1 MKKNVSIILLLTFV
15 LSCAQAD
22 EHERRR
28 NTPPELTSGSV
39 VKTSSDEEPQTR
51 LLSFIPVT
59 ATVSLNAGRNNAHS
73 VSLGASLDG
82 ISLSESNSYNY
93 PTRYGIDGSSVS
105 VSKSTTVAAG
115 LSGISTA
122 GAKAYNDGNN
132 VKTESHSLSF
142 GQASATSF
150 GAVENGHAITGA
162 ASSIG
167 GSQFSVET
175 GGNQKQFSQAGAI
188 NAQYPYR
195 PAWNNV
201 GPNDGRNDRRF
212 NRPTLTI
219 WKPHDGRRP
228 TLNIDSCTSRR
239 EERPT
244 IHIHQWRPDH
254 RIFSRP
260 ELSIKHQ
267 PRDPWNHQ
275 IRGSPSLQV
284 SSSSYGFSGSYDDPV
299 SQDNA
304 GPTSFASSSIDQ
316 EYTLGNAQ
324 SWESASSNHDSSDS
338 FDEDNSKGTS
348 TSGRQGGNSVTR
360 VNAQAIAS
368 SVDGSFVKF
377 PEGGSMLSQIIPLQ
391 YVGNRDS
398 EQGQSDSDVL
408 SDLAQTVG
416 ELLHVV

>member
-175 GGNQKQFSQAGAI
+175 G
-188 NAQYPYR
+188 
-195 PAWNNV
+195 
-201 GPNDGRNDRRF
+201 DRRF